1 MNARGNNAAFNSK
14 KALGIYLQHC
24 KELQVFPDSES
35 VKEDIVL
42 GTDAETV
49 SDLVHVAPY
58 VISIDDCCT
67 SRRCVQ
73 TWQQQRGRH

>member
-1 MNARGNNAAFNSK
+1 MSFCS
-14 KALGIYLQHC
+14 LGMINLKYC
-24 KELQVFPDSES
+24 KELQVLQDSES

-58 VISIDDCCT
+58 VIPIDDCCT

-73 TWQQQRGRH
+73 TWQQKGKLV

>member
-1 MNARGNNAAFNSK
+1 M
-14 KALGIYLQHC
+14 
-24 KELQVFPDSES
+24 FPDGES

-42 GTDAETV
+42 GTDAEAV

-58 VISIDDCCT
+58 VISIDDCCP

-73 TWQQQRGRH
+73 TWGGGGGGGGGGG